1 MDGRIIRRRRVV
13 GACAYIYIYRETDG
27 CDGDRDRCA
36 CTASSAAKGRVLGG
50 LEEFIDAEQPLR
62 EETPSALE
70 VRFYV
75 ARACVRACR
84 VSHRRWILMSN
95 ARVCHVCVNNTLRD

>member
-1 MDGRIIRRRRVV
+1 MVASSVDGASLARVR
-13 GACAYIYIYRETDG
+13 IYIYRETDG

-75 ARACVRACR
+75 ARACVRVASR
-84 VSHRRWILMSN
+84 
-95 ARVCHVCVNNTLRD
+95 TDDGF